1 MAEEKFHISYSG
13 PALEEGTMDVRE
25 LAPALLALGK
35 LCEESNR
42 VINGDKA
49 TVGVR
54 VKSNFQTGSFEVDLQ
69 LIQGISDQ
77 IAALFSSENIA
88 AANQLLKLLGIGG
101 GAGAFGLW
109 QLLKRLKGK
118 FPEKSTELKDGNVV
132 LEYEDGTTSA
142 RVTVKSGVIQLFR
155 DRMVREE
162 VNKVVEPLRKKGIEK
177 VKFQDDGESSAS
189 KQEVD
194 FFKVP
199 NVEGQDEVIDDRTT
213 EQVFS
218 ITSLSF
224 KEENKWRLSDGT
236 NIFLVDME
244 DQEFLAKINNNE
256 EVFAKGDLL
265 KIRLRVVQYR
275 KPNGDLKTFHTAL
288 EVLDHRFAGVK
299 PRQINLLNK
308 IV

>member
-42 VINGDKA
+42 VINGDRA

-54 VKSNFQTGSFEVDLQ
+54 VKSNFRTGSFEIDFQ
-69 LIQGISDQ
+69 LIQSISDQ
-77 IAALFSSENIA
+77 VASLFNSESIKG
-88 AANQLLKLLGIGG
+88 ANQLLEFLGIGG
-101 GAGAFGLW
+101 ISGGVYGLW
-109 QLLKRLKGK
+109 QLLKRLKGRSPK
-118 FPEKSTELKDGNVV
+118 KITELKDGNVV
-132 LEYEDGTTSA
+132 LEYDDGRTSA
-142 RVTVKSGVIQLFR
+142 KITVPNEVIKLSR
-155 DRMVREE
+155 DYRVREE
-162 VNKVVEPLRKKGIEK
+162 ICNVVNPLRREGIEK
-177 VKFQDDGESSAS
+177 VTFQDDEVS

-199 NVEGQDEVIDDRTT
+199 DATEQDEVIDDRTT

-218 ITSLSF
+218 IAALSF
-224 KEENKWRLSDGT
+224 KEENKWGLSDGT
-236 NIFLVDME
+236 NTFLVDME

-256 EVFAKGDLL
+256 EAFAKGDQL

-275 KPNGDLKTFHTAL
+275 KPNGDLRTDYKAL
-288 EVLDHRFAGVK
+288 EVLEHHFSGAK
-299 PRQINLLNK
+299 ARQIPLLGESD
-308 IV
+308 

>member
-1 MAEEKFHISYSG
+1 
-13 PALEEGTMDVRE
+13 MDVRE
-25 LAPALLALGK
+25 LAPALLSLGK

-42 VINGDKA
+42 VINGDRA

-54 VKSNFQTGSFEVDLQ
+54 VKSNFRTGSFEIDLQ

-77 IAALFSSENIA
+77 IAALFSNENVGD
-88 AANQLLKLLGIGG
+88 ANQLLKLLGIGG
-101 GAGAFGLW
+101 GGGALGLW

-118 FPEKSTELKDGNVV
+118 SPEKSTELKDGNVV
-132 LEYEDGTTSA
+132 LEYEDGATSA
-142 RVTVKSGVIQLFR
+142 RVTVKSGVIRLFR

-162 VNKVVEPLRKKGIEK
+162 VNKVVEPLRKEGIEK
-177 VKFQDDGESSAS
+177 VKFQDDEESSAS

-199 NVEGQDEVIDDRTT
+199 DVEDQDEVIYDRAT

-218 ITSLSF
+218 IAALSF

-236 NIFLVDME
+236 NTFLVDME

-256 EVFAKGDLL
+256 EVFAKGDQL

-275 KPNGDLKTFHTAL
+275 KPNGDLKTYHTAL
-288 EVLDHRFAGVK
+288 EVLDH
-299 PRQINLLNK
+299 
-308 IV
+308 